1 MPNWKKVIVSGSD
14 AALNSVTAS
23 SGITSY
29 GDVYAPNF
37 VGTASITSKVT
48 VSQTTA
54 PLNFPVV
61 FTSTNSLFQDVP
73 SSDFYYN
80 PGLNLLS
87 AGRVNATTAL
97 SASGLAYPN
106 SDGDPGDVLTTDGS
120 GKLTLDKT
128 RVYVQVK
135 NAWPTTLVKGMPVYV
150 SGSVGNLD
158 LVKPASASNANT
170 MPAIGVLAE
179 SLAPNAEGLAIVVGF
194 INGVN
199 TSAFGAG
206 DVVYVGANGGY
217 TNVKPTGTNLIQNL
231 GIVTK
236 VAANG
241 SGFVYGAGRS
251 NDLPNITPG
260 YTWVGNSNGVPTAV
274 PTSSFAGSVT
284 IIGDTNNR
292 LVTANGDG
300 TFTAE
305 PTLILNGGQLTIDAA
320 TRVSLSG
327 NRLFDITKNSSDV
340 TVALGDLSNGFNAT
354 TLLVNDP
361 EGKIE
366 LSFSAS
372 KGAGIVS
379 HHFDNTGLFVSG
391 AITASGLYIDNRG
404 LPPAYFG
411 GSVNIDSGLT
421 AGSGEFAALT
431 GDWLATNGANR
442 VITSDGDGTFTAES
456 GLTYN
461 NSVLTVTGRASVSGR
476 VNAAS
481 FTGSLQGTASA
492 ANRVQVNAT
501 STDQYYTVPFVESV
515 NTTSHA
521 RLGYENTNIGIQYNP
536 SQNVLKAG
544 HISASALT
552 VTESFNITG
561 RQYSTASYH
570 LIEVPRGQMY
580 TQGVF
585 FLTGSFPPS
594 QATPEW
600 TKFPLLRFSTGSSL
614 DLDMVVHIIP
624 NESVPAS
631 SSVFRQN
638 STIGAI
644 AKYPIRFES
653 TIYTL
658 PFDSGEYTFA
668 AGDGWPFEDTESAFM
683 FTQGFNTSNIADFV
697 LGFTSIPSGFTN
709 YRPQLSDEETLPI
722 IDTNS
727 PQGPILLSFVTGSNN
742 IPSSYMSIRL
752 LLSSDTNFGK
762 YISYIQN
769 AKLRVTCN
777 YKLLNYA

>member
-48 VSQTTA
+48 VSQTTT
-54 PLNFPVV
+54 PTNFPVV

-73 SSDFYYN
+73 ASDFYYN
-80 PGLNLLS
+80 PGRNLLS
-87 AGRVNATTAL
+87 AGQVNVTTAL
-97 SASGLAYPN
+97 TASGLTYPN
-106 SDGDPGDVLTTDGS
+106 SDGENGDVLTTDGQ
-120 GKLTLDKT
+120 GNLTLDKA
-128 RVYVQVK
+128 RIYIQVK
-135 NAWPTTLVKGMPVYV
+135 SKWPTTLPKGMPVYV

-170 MPAIGVLAE
+170 MPAIGVLAQP
-179 SLAPNAEGLAIVVGF
+179 LAFDEEGLAIVVGF

-199 TSAFGAG
+199 TSAFQAG

-236 VAANG
+236 VDANG

-260 YTWVGNSNGVPTAV
+260 YTWVGNNNGVPTAV

-284 IIGDTNNR
+284 IVGDANNK
-292 LVTANGDG
+292 LVTANGNG

-305 PTLILNGGQLTIDAA
+305 SALTFDGSQVSIDAA
-320 TRVSLSG
+320 TRVSIDSY
-327 NRLFDITKNSSDV
+327 RLFDVTKNSNDV
-340 TVALGDLSNGFNAT
+340 TVALGDLSNAFNAT
-354 TLLVNDP
+354 ELRVNDG
-361 EGKIE
+361 ERKIE
-366 LSFSAS
+366 LFFSAS
-372 KGAGIVS
+372 KGDSIVS
-379 HHFDNTGLFVSG
+379 HYFDNKGLFVSG
-391 AITASGLYIDNRG
+391 AITASGLYIDNRDH
-404 LPPAYFG
+404 PPAFFG
-411 GSVNIDSGLT
+411 GSVNIDGRLT
-421 AGSGEFAALT
+421 APSGEFNELT
-431 GDWLATNGANR
+431 GDWLSSNGANR

-456 GLTYN
+456 GLTYD
-461 NSVLTVTGRASVSGR
+461 NSVLTVTGRANISGR

-481 FTGSLQGTASA
+481 FTGSFQGTASA

-501 STDQYYTVPFVESV
+501 NTNQYYTVPFVESV

-594 QATPEW
+594 QGAPQW

-614 DLDMVVHIIP
+614 DLDMVIHIIP

-653 TIYTL
+653 TNYTL

-697 LGFTSIPSGFTN
+697 LGFTSISPGFTN

-722 IDTNS
+722 IDTDQG
-727 PQGPILLSFVTGSNN
+727 QGPILLSFVTGSNN
-742 IPSSYMSIRL
+742 VPSSYMSVRL
-752 LLSSDTNFGK
+752 LLSSNTNFGK
-762 YISYIQN
+762 YTSYIQN